1 MFLLSYSVTL
11 LIRNKLLIVS
21 GPSVIILPYYAQ
33 IAKLCFVVEANT
45 KLQQSKFDKSTEY
58 QIYGVFSTKCPIL
71 VWLHNRETK
80 IEHFVLKRK
89 LLQTVLDKTGVRDLI
104 SLNVHMG
111 TRLLF

>member
-11 LIRNKLLIVS
+11 LIRKKLLIVS

-33 IAKLCFVVEANT
+33 VGFVVEANT

-58 QIYGVFSTKCPIL
+58 LIYGLFSTKCPIL

-104 SLNVHMG
+104 SLNVHTG